1 MKKNITD
8 NNNAIIVDNVYKK
21 FKLVYDKPFTLKERL
36 VFWKNTKVGY
46 HEVLKN
52 INLKLESGKIYGFV
66 GRNGSGKSILL
77 KTICGFLKPNHGNV
91 IINGVDIYKN
101 GVFPKNTR
109 ALIDIPNYIPD
120 LTGFENLSLLASIE
134 NIIGKEEIE
143 QTLKLVNLY
152 EEKDKKFKKY

>member
-1 MKKNITD
+1 MIEINELSKKID
-8 NNNAIIVDNVYKK
+8 NQEI
-21 FKLVYDKPFTLKERL
+21 
-36 VFWKNTKVGY
+36 
-46 HEVLKN
+46 LKN

-109 ALIDIPNYIPD
+109 ALIDIRYETKIRNCSGFNGEPWYIN
-120 LTGFENLSLLASIE
+120 TGWTF
-134 NIIGKEEIE
+134 
-143 QTLKLVNLY
+143 
-152 EEKDKKFKKY
+152 